1 MELYLY
7 RSKNLSFK
15 KCTIILHRIQSDIII
30 LNQNEKVISSNEREY
45 LNGEGKKELEMI
57 WIKSTVKG
65 RVWERCI

>member
-15 KCTIILHRIQSDIII
+15 NVRLFTSDTSDIII

-57 WIKSTVKG
+57 LDQSTVKG